1 MRHKYSTRALVLA
14 RTPSGE
20 ESITASLLTEDF
32 GLIRARSQGARKGS
46 AKMSAG
52 MQTLSAS
59 DVTLLRGKDVW
70 RMAGA
75 VLEKNWAREL
85 DGAARKRAA
94 RVLELA
100 DRLIRGEHSD
110 PELFLIL
117 SSFLRALPERTEEE
131 QDAAEMLAVLRMLH
145 ALGVDA
151 GDTYGEADDYTS
163 GTPESALE
171 RALTDRTVLITRIN
185 HGISESG
192 L

>member
-20 ESITASLLTEDF
+20 ESITASLLTEEF

-52 MQTLSAS
+52 LQTLSAS
-59 DVTLLRGKDVW
+59 EVTLLRGRDVW

-75 VLEKNWAREL
+75 VLETNWAREL
-85 DGAARKRAA
+85 GGAARKRAA
-94 RVLELA
+94 RVMELA
-100 DRLIRGEHSD
+100 DRLIRGEHAD

-117 SSFLRALPERTEEE
+117 TSFLSALAQRSEEE

-151 GDTYGEADDYTS
+151 GDTYGEANDYTS
-163 GTPESALE
+163 GTSTSALE
-171 RALTDRTVLITRIN
+171 RARTDRTALIARIN

>member
-14 RTPSGE
+14 RIPAGE

-52 MQTLSAS
+52 MQTLSES
-59 DVTLLRGKDVW
+59 DVTLLRGKDIW

-75 VLEKNWAREL
+75 VLETNWAREL
-85 DGAARKRAA
+85 DAAARKRAA

-100 DRLIRGEHSD
+100 DRLIRGEHAD

-117 SSFLRALPERTEEE
+117 TSFLRALPERTEDE

-151 GDTYGEADDYTS
+151 GDTYGEPDDYSS
-163 GTPESALE
+163 GSEKSALA
-171 RALTDRTVLITRIN
+171 RAIEDRSALIARIN
-185 HGISESG
+185 HGITESG

>member
-52 MQTLSAS
+52 LQTLSAS
-59 DVTLLRGKDVW
+59 DVTLLRGKEVW

-75 VLEKNWAREL
+75 VLETNWAREL
-85 DGAARKRAA
+85 SGAARKRAA
-94 RVLELA
+94 RVMELA

-117 SSFLRALPERTEEE
+117 SAFLRALPERGEEE

-151 GDTYGEADDYTS
+151 GDTYGEADDY
-163 GTPESALE
+163 GAL
-171 RALTDRTVLITRIN
+171 ALAQALADRTALITRIN